1 MESSSI
7 PLIDSDGSI
16 VDHTYT
22 GNKKEEEEEEARET
36 MRGP

>member
-22 GNKKEEEEEEARET
+22 GNKKEEEEEARET
-36 MRGP
+36 TRGP